1 MNRRH
6 LLHGGLATAAF
17 LAALASPLHVAAQ
30 PGMAAYPAKA
40 ITIVV
45 PYPAGGV
52 ADQFA
57 RALGNALG
65 ERLGQPVV
73 IDNRPGANGNIGSA
87 YVAKQQPADG
97 YALLLGS
104 TSTLAINPHLYASM
118 GYDPLTDLQPI
129 TLTHQMPNVLLVGA
143 QTPYKT
149 VADVV
154 AAAKAQPGRIDYGS
168 AGNGNTMHLAG
179 VLFEQRSG
187 TRLVHVPYKGGPP
200 ALMDVLS
207 GQIPMMF
214 NNLPAVVTHKN
225 ANKLRVL
232 AVADTKRSP
241 VLPDVPTFAEAG
253 VPGMVS
259 NVWNGILVR
268 RGTPPAIVERLNKE
282 MVAVL
287 QSPRFRQPQEQQGYE
302 VLSSTPAQ
310 FESLLKK
317 DHAAMGKL
325 VKEAGV
331 KLD

>member
-1 MNRRH
+1 MNRRN
-6 LLHGGLATAAF
+6 LLRHAIAVAASCTVLAAP
-17 LAALASPLHVAAQ
+17 LAALADNGAAGF
-30 PGMAAYPAKA
+30 PSKP
-40 ITIVV
+40 ITFVV

-57 RALGNALG
+57 RAFAQALG
-65 ERLGQPVV
+65 ERLGQSVV
-73 IDNRPGANGNIGSA
+73 IDNRAGANGNIGSTF
-87 YVAKQQPADG
+87 VARQQPADG
-97 YALLLGS
+97 YTLLLGS
-104 TSTLAINPHLYASM
+104 TSTLAINPHLYSSM
-118 GYDPLTDLQPI
+118 GYDPLKDLQPI
-129 TLTHQMPNVLLVGA
+129 TLTHQMPNVLVVGA

-154 AAAKAQPGRIDYGS
+154 AAAKAKPGTIDYGS

-179 VLFEQRSG
+179 VLFEKHSG

-214 NNLPAVVTHKN
+214 NNLPAVVTYKQ

-232 AVADTKRSP
+232 AVADSKRSP

-253 VPGMVS
+253 VPDVVS

-268 RGTPPAIVERLNKE
+268 RGTPEAIVQKLNKE

-287 QSPRFRQPQEQQGYE
+287 QSPKFRQPLEQQGYE
-302 VLSSTPAQ
+302 VLSSSPAQ
-310 FESLLKK
+310 FEALLKK
-317 DHAAMGKL
+317 DFGAMGKL
-325 VKEAGV
+325 AREAGI